1 MRFLKLVISICRSTG
16 YLVHRSKKR
25 IFRNIASHSQPF
37 FIICSF
43 FAFLVS
49 PLKLTIQMSN
59 FRKQGKF
66 SPTRTSTL
74 KMNFSEVDRFTFS
87 FSNCKTNRLG
97 VVWNIWRREIV
108 KSVLWDSE
116 SVWDWPSKDSSL
128 SYFYTSF
135 EWFILWPPNDCGW
148 RTFGANRNE
157 GLKLR
162 KSAF

>member
-108 KSVLWDSE
+108 KSDFVTQNQFGTGHRKTQVL
-116 SVWDWPSKDSSL
+116 VI
-128 SYFYTSF
+128 
-135 EWFILWPPNDCGW
+135 FILVLNDLYCGHPMIV
-148 RTFGANRNE
+148 GG
-157 GLKLR
+157 GL
-162 KSAF
+162 SAPIETKN